1 ILLVHFADLLGDPFQ
16 EIQRIAEFLEIPAS
30 DEEVAAVVQQTSLMA
45 MRSRAEQNAPQ
56 MANVW
61 VDGPRSFF
69 YKGTNGRWKAVL
81 SGEELAMYERTSA
94 NVLAPACKTWLEQG
108 CSAAAEPR

>member
-1 ILLVHFADLLGDPFQ
+1 
-16 EIQRIAEFLEIPAS
+16 
-30 DEEVAAVVQQTSLMA
+30 
-45 MRSRAEQNAPQ
+45 MRSRAELNAPQ

-69 YKGTNGRWKAVL
+69 YKGTNGRWEAVL
-81 SGEELAMYERTSA
+81 NGEELAMYESTAA

-108 CSAAAEPR
+108 RSVVAEARSG